1 MGIYSLQNKTIPSE
15 RLNYFDINLTNV
27 IHDDILEYKFQF
39 VIWEKMIQLTRGYL
53 GFPVIQNVLLM

>member
-15 RLNYFDINLTNV
+15 RLNYFDINL
-27 IHDDILEYKFQF
+27 IELHDDILEYKFQF

>member
-15 RLNYFDINLTNV
+15 RLNYFDIITNV